1 VGWHADARFTAV
13 AQELTSGDVVAVHT
27 DGLSEARRAGGLLGE
42 DAIGAVLERM
52 RDAGAEGVAAELAAL
67 LAEPG
72 VSVRDDAAA
81 LVVAV
86 R

>member
-1 VGWHADARFTAV
+1 V
-13 AQELTSGDVVAVHT
+13 QELSSGDVVALHT
-27 DGLSEARRAGGLLGE
+27 DGLSEARRGGRLLGE

-52 RDAGAEGVAAELAAL
+52 RDARAEGVVAELSAL
-67 LAEPG
+67 LADPG

-81 LVVAV
+81 LVLAV